1 VGFAFPAPGDPG
13 ETEERMKPP
22 FDIAADLDTP
32 VSAFLK
38 LRPFGPRLLLESVE
52 RGEALGRYSFI
63 GFGGGTDVVLDE
75 TTLRV
80 DGTTRPAPVG
90 RAALLDA
97 LRQALG
103 AAPRPGP
110 AVPGLP
116 FQGGLVGVAAYDLVR
131 HFERLVPRAPARA
144 GEPLAAFV
152 APRSLLVFDHA
163 TRRVALLHAG
173 ADAERESL
181 RREVI
186 AALRGPLP
194 ALPRGGS
201 FGPAAESLDGPAYR
215 AGVLR
220 AQEHIRAGDVFQLVL
235 ASRFSGE
242 TDLDPFAVY
251 RALRL
256 TNPSPYMYYLEVGG
270 AQIVGSS
277 PEALVRLEG
286 RTAALRPIAGT
297 RPRGA
302 DEAADQ
308 RLAAE
313 LEADPKEAAEHVMLV
328 DLARN
333 DLGRV
338 ATAGSIKVEPF
349 RSVERYSHVMH
360 LVSGVSGVLEPEH
373 DAFDLFAASFP
384 AGTVTG
390 APKVRAME
398 LIDEL
403 EPVRR
408 GLYAGTVGYF
418 GNGGSMDQ
426 AIAIRTLVLGA
437 GRYAFQAGAGIVADS
452 VPEREHAEIL
462 AKSAALTAALRL
474 AGEGL

>member
-1 VGFAFPAPGDPG
+1 
-13 ETEERMKPP
+13 MKPP

-38 LRPFGPRLLLESVE
+38 LRPFAPRLLLESVE

-75 TTLRV
+75 RGLRV
-80 DGTTRPAPVG
+80 DGTTAPAPRD
-90 RAALLDA
+90 RAGLLDA
-97 LRQALG
+97 LRAALA
-103 AAPRPGP
+103 AAPRPRP

-131 HFERLVPRAPARA
+131 HFERLPARA
-144 GEPLAAFV
+144 AARDGEPLAAFV

-173 ADAERESL
+173 DEAERESL
-181 RREVI
+181 RREVA

-201 FGPAAESLDGPAYR
+201 HGAATPSLD
-215 AGVLR
+215 AGGYVDGVGR
-220 AQEHIRAGDVFQLVL
+220 AQDHIRAGDVFQLVL
-235 ASRFSGE
+235 ASRFDGE
-242 TDLDPFAVY
+242 CDLDPFAVY

-256 TNPSPYMYYLEVGG
+256 TNPSPYMYYLDLGG
-270 AQIVGSS
+270 VRIVGSS

-313 LEADPKEAAEHVMLV
+313 LDADPKEAAEHVMLV

-338 ATAGSIKVEPF
+338 ATAGSIRVEPF
-349 RSVERYSHVMH
+349 RAVERYSHVMH
-360 LVSGVSGVLEPEH
+360 LVSGVTGVLAPEF

-418 GNGGSMDQ
+418 GLGGSMDQ
-426 AIAIRTLVLGA
+426 AIAIRTLVFA
-437 GRYAFQAGAGIVADS
+437 DGRYAFQAGAGIVADS
-452 VPEREHAEIL
+452 VPEREHAEVL
-462 AKSAALTAALRL
+462 AKGAALTAALKL
-474 AGEGL
+474 AEEGL

>member
-1 VGFAFPAPGDPG
+1 
-13 ETEERMKPP
+13 MKPP

-32 VSAFLK
+32 VSAFIK
-38 LRPFGPRLLLESVE
+38 LRPFQPRLLLESVE

-63 GFGGGTDVVLDE
+63 GFNGGTDVVLGE
-75 TTLRV
+75 RELRV
-80 DGTTRPAPVG
+80 DGRIQPAPQG
-90 RAALLDA
+90 RAELLTAFRAALA
-97 LRQALG
+97 G
-103 AAPRPGP
+103 APRPGP

-131 HFERLVPRAPARA
+131 HFERLTPKVAARA
-144 GEPLAAFV
+144 EDPLAAFV

-173 ADAERESL
+173 DETERQAL

-186 AALRGPLP
+186 LALRGSLP
-194 ALPRGGS
+194 ALPHGGAR
-201 FGPAAESLDGPAYR
+201 GPAVPSLNAAEFHTAVG
-215 AGVLR
+215 R

-235 ASRFSGE
+235 ATRFAGE
-242 TDLDPFAVY
+242 SDLDPFTVY

-256 TNPSPYMYYLEVGG
+256 TNPSPYMYYLDLGDVRL
-270 AQIVGSS
+270 VGSS

-286 RTAALRPIAGT
+286 RSAALRPIAGT

-302 DEAADQ
+302 GDAADQ

-313 LEADPKEAAEHVMLV
+313 LLADPKEAAEHVMLV

-338 ATAGSIKVEPF
+338 ATTGSIRVEPF
-349 RSVERYSHVMH
+349 RAVERYSHVMH
-360 LVSGVSGVLEPEH
+360 LVSGVTGVLAPEF
-373 DAFDLFAASFP
+373 DAFDLFAAAFP

-390 APKVRAME
+390 APKVRAMQ

-418 GNGGSMDQ
+418 GLGGSMDQ
-426 AIAIRTLVLGA
+426 AIAIRTLVFSP

-452 VPEREHAEIL
+452 VPEREHAEVL
-462 AKSAALTAALRL
+462 AKGAALVAALDL
-474 AGEGL
+474 AQEGL